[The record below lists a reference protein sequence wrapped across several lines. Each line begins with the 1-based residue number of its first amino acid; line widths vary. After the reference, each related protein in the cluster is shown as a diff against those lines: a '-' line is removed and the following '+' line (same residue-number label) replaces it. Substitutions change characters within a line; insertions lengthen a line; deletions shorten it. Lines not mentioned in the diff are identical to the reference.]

1 MAGSGRVIR
10 AYRLAGVLATCL
22 LVGLAIWLAPLEPGV
37 VALQF
42 AVTPTAFGK
51 IVHAWSPQDL
61 ERYRAHLPVDTL
73 LALAY
78 GGFGL
83 GWVRASPWFA
93 SMGAGARRVAA
104 GLLPLAAL
112 ADVAENGW
120 HFWLT
125 EAPRFG
131 IPAAYAIA
139 AACAALKWGL
149 LLGFAFLVAARLWRE
164 R

>member
-1 MAGSGRVIR
+1 MIR

-104 GLLPLAAL
+104 AA
-112 ADVAENGW
+112 
-120 HFWLT
+120 T
-125 EAPRFG
+125 PPPRFPPG
-131 IPAAYAIA
+131 APAAPTDTRTAWA
-139 AACAALKWGL
+139 WRTWFPAGRRTPTLPVQTAHG
-149 LLGFAFLVAARLWRE
+149 RE
-164 R
+164 RRGTAQT